1 MTWAQQRVFLAV
13 DEASVLS
20 GQARI
25 LTLAHL
31 VEGFA
36 QVADDVELV
45 EQDQRP
51 QGCRC

>member
-51 QGCRC
+51 PGCRC